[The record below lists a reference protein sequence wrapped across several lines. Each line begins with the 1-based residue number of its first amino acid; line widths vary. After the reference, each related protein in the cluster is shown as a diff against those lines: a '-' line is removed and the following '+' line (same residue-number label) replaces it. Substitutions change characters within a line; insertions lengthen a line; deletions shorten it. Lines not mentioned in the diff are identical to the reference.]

1 MNTKKFCSLF
11 LAALLLFCTFASCA
25 GDDAGSVAENAPA
38 APNDPVGS
46 ADAAEEG
53 DENTTDYFGRLEAK
67 DYGGWTLNIAN
78 DELHPDWFIGFTA
91 EELTGDEFNDSLYNR
106 SIAVQDKFNV
116 VVSEHHEGS
125 VNGIKNCVMAG
136 SGDVGFGYV
145 IAASC
150 MEMITGKY
158 VKAMSDMPCIDMTR
172 PYWDQGAKKTLTFF
186 GKMYYGYC
194 DISWDH
200 YESMAIMY
208 YNGFLLDDNGVEES
222 PYDLFKEGRWTLDAL
237 YQMVS
242 TIAKDLDGDGV
253 MNIRKDLYGWAG
265 RDFSYLPSLYSS
277 GLRIIRYDEEQETFV
292 MDITQE
298 KVMAV
303 GDMMNKIINDKNFSS
318 VGGNDDNRN
327 LFKAG
332 RCLFYSRLLGDFR
345 HLRDKEDDYGIICFP
360 PLEEN
365 TDVMVYVQNP
375 YAILVPSD
383 CQDDERLG
391 TLIEALAAYTYDNIL
406 DVYINRSVIGK
417 GLRDEQSAELLREFI
432 KVRAFDLC
440 YAFNVKN
447 PMEAYVMGVTTGN
460 YASAQKRTEKIYKK
474 NIEKAVE
481 ALKGNG

>member
-1 MNTKKFCSLF
+1 MNTKKLCSLI
-11 LAALLLFCTFASCA
+11 LAVLLLSSAFGACA
-25 GDDAGSVAENAPA
+25 GDDTGSIAEDAPA
-38 APNDPVGS
+38 PSAP
-46 ADAAEEG
+46 ADTVSDAEEDG
-53 DENTTDYFGRLEAK
+53 GNASDYFNRLEAK

-91 EELTGDEFNDSLYNR
+91 EELTGDEFNDCLYNR
-106 SIAVQDKFNV
+106 SVSVQDKFNV
-116 VVSEHHEGS
+116 VVSEHHDGS
-125 VNGIKNCVMAG
+125 VDGIKNCVMAG

-158 VKAMSDMPCIDMTR
+158 VKAMSEMPCIDMSR
-172 PYWDQGAKKTLTFF
+172 PYWDQGAQKTLTFF
-186 GKMYYGYC
+186 GRMYYGYC

-208 YNGFLLDDNGVEES
+208 YNGFLLDENGVEES
-222 PYDLFKEGRWTLDAL
+222 PYDLFREGRWTLDTM
-237 YQMVS
+237 YGMVS
-242 TIAKDLDGDGV
+242 TVARDLDGDGV
-253 MNIRKDLYGWAG
+253 MNVRKDLYGWAG
-265 RDFSYLPSLYSS
+265 RDFSFLPSLYSS
-277 GLRIIRYDEEQETFV
+277 GLRIIRYDEEEETFV

-303 GDMMNKIINDKNFSS
+303 GDMMNKIINDKSLSS
-318 VGGNDDNRN
+318 VGGNDENRN

-332 RCLFYSRLLGDFR
+332 RSLFYSRLLGDFR

-383 CQDDERLG
+383 CPDDERLG

-432 KVRAFDLC
+432 KVRAFDLG

-447 PMEAYVMGVTTGN
+447 PMEAYVIGVTTGN
-460 YASAQKRTEKIYKK
+460 YASAQKRTEKVFQK
-474 NIEKAVE
+474 NIEKTVK
-481 ALKGNG
+481 ALKGKG

>member
-25 GDDAGSVAENAPA
+25 GDDAGSVAENPPA

-46 ADAAEEG
+46 AEAAEEG

-200 YESMAIMY
+200 YESMAVLF
-208 YNGFLLDDNGVEES
+208 YNGDLLTVNGIQDT
-222 PYDLFKEGRWTLDAL
+222 PYTLTLEGKWTIDKMREMCELVKKDA
-237 YQMVS
+237 
-242 TIAKDLDGDGV
+242 
-253 MNIRKDLYGWAG
+253 
-265 RDFSYLPSLYSS
+265 
-277 GLRIIRYDEEQETFV
+277 
-292 MDITQE
+292 
-298 KVMAV
+298 
-303 GDMMNKIINDKNFSS
+303 
-318 VGGNDDNRN
+318 
-327 LFKAG
+327 
-332 RCLFYSRLLGDFR
+332 
-345 HLRDKEDDYGIICFP
+345 
-360 PLEEN
+360 
-365 TDVMVYVQNP
+365 
-375 YAILVPSD
+375 
-383 CQDDERLG
+383 
-391 TLIEALAAYTYDNIL
+391 
-406 DVYINRSVIGK
+406 
-417 GLRDEQSAELLREFI
+417 
-432 KVRAFDLC
+432 
-440 YAFNVKN
+440 
-447 PMEAYVMGVTTGN
+447 
-460 YASAQKRTEKIYKK
+460 
-474 NIEKAVE
+474 
-481 ALKGNG
+481 

>member
-1 MNTKKFCSLF
+1 MSIQKIGSLILVFLILSGALCS
-11 LAALLLFCTFASCA
+11 CS
-25 GDDAGSVAENAPA
+25 GNDSGKIAENASA
-38 APNDPVGS
+38 AQSDPVGS
-46 ADAAEEG
+46 VQEAEEG
-53 DENTTDYFGRLEAK
+53 DDDTTNYFKNLEAK
-67 DYGGWTLNIAN
+67 DYDGWTLNIAN

-106 SIAVQDKFNV
+106 AIAIQDKFNV
-116 VVSEHHEGS
+116 IVSEHHDGS

-150 MEMITGKY
+150 MEMITGKF
-158 VKAMSDMPCIDMTR
+158 VKAVSEMPCIDMTR

-222 PYDLFKEGRWTLDAL
+222 PYELYKEGRWTLDAM

-242 TIAKDLDGDGV
+242 AIAKDLDGDGKMSV
-253 MNIRKDLYGWAG
+253 KKDLYGWAG
-265 RDFSYLPSLYSS
+265 RDFSFLPSLYSS
-277 GLRIIRYDEEQETFV
+277 GLRIIRYDEDAETFV

-303 GDMMNKIINDKNFSS
+303 GDMMNKIINDPSISS

-332 RCLFYSRLLGDFR
+332 RSLFYSRLLGDFR

-365 TDVMVYVQNP
+365 TEVMVYVQNP

-383 CQDDERLG
+383 CPDDERIG

-406 DVYINRSVIGK
+406 DIYINRSVIGK
-417 GLRDEQSAELLREFI
+417 GLRDEQSAELLRAFI

-447 PMEAYVMGVTTGN
+447 PMEAYVIGVTTGN
-460 YASAQKRTEKIYKK
+460 YASAQKRTEKIYQK
-474 NIEKAVE
+474 NIKKAVE
-481 ALKGNG
+481 ALRGKG